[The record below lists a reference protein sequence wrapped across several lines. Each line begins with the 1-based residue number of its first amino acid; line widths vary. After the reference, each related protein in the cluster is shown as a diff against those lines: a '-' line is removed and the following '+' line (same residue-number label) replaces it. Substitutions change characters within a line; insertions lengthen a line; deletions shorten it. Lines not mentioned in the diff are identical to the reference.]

1 MGTPVSHGEVVKMP
15 FTKFVEVGRIVYI
28 NKGQDAGKIAAIVDI
43 LDQNRGLLDGP
54 QSGVARQARR
64 DTDLHLTNFVIKVPR
79 GATEK
84 TTRMAWEAAKIDEKW
99 KATSWCRRIEKKQA
113 RYAER
118 PGAIQSRQSEA
129 GPQQVVRSAFFSLRK
144 KGTKGYEA
152 TRKRVAKLRAKA

>member
-1 MGTPVSHGEVVKMP
+1 MP

-64 DTDLHLTNFVIKVPR
+64 YTDLHLTNFVIKVPR

-99 KATSWCRRIEKKQA
+99 KATSWCRRIEKRNKRATLSDLERFKAGKAKQA
-113 RYAER
+113 RNK
-118 PGAIQSRQSEA
+118 
-129 GPQQVVRSAFFSLRK
+129 VVRSAFFSLRK

-152 TRKRVAKLRAKA
+152 TKKRVAKLRAKAKAKQ